1 MIHMRVT
8 LNHVEEC
15 IWRRVG
21 VSIDLSN
28 IRVAIVSDRTI
39 KRSIRYLDIEYVI
52 ISSMIQKKEKFKG
65 NIFDLKI
72 IKFLLN
78 IIIVQ
83 CKFKDIKIFY
93 SNRMIQTE

>member
-28 IRVAIVSDRTI
+28 VRVAIVSDRTI
-39 KRSIRYLDIEYVI
+39 KRSIRFGY
-52 ISSMIQKKEKFKG
+52 
-65 NIFDLKI
+65 
-72 IKFLLN
+72 
-78 IIIVQ
+78 
-83 CKFKDIKIFY
+83 
-93 SNRMIQTE
+93 

>member
-1 MIHMRVT
+1 MIHMRAT

-39 KRSIRYLDIEYVI
+39 KRSIRFGY
-52 ISSMIQKKEKFKG
+52 
-65 NIFDLKI
+65 
-72 IKFLLN
+72 
-78 IIIVQ
+78 
-83 CKFKDIKIFY
+83 
-93 SNRMIQTE
+93 